1 MERKWWHGKVAY
13 QIYPK
18 SFYDS
23 NGDGIG
29 DLPGITSKLDYLKD
43 LGVDIVWISPI
54 YPSPFADQGY
64 DISDYYNIDPC
75 FGTLEDMDTLLKEAQ
90 KRDMY
95 ILMDLVVNHCSDEHE
110 WFEKACQD
118 PDGEYGN
125 FFYIEDRKEGEIP
138 CNWRSYFGGPV
149 WEPLPGHPEK
159 QYMHV
164 FHKKQPDLN
173 WENPAVREEVYKN
186 INWWLDKGLGG
197 FRIDA
202 IINIKKKLPY
212 KNYPVDREDGLSCI
226 DNMLAEATG
235 IGEFLGEMRDK
246 TFKPHNAFSVGEV
259 FNEKDEEIPDFIG
272 DNGYF
277 SSMFDFA
284 GTSFGKSSKGWYD
297 CKRITPDDYK
307 KCCFHSQKRV
317 GDIGFLSN
325 IIENHDE
332 PRGVSYYIP
341 EGDCC
346 PTSKKMLATMY
357 FMLRGLPFIYQGQEI
372 GMENMCLMPL
382 EQIDDISAIDQ
393 YQVAIDAGFSPEESL
408 KVVSLY
414 NRDNARSPMQWNTE
428 ENAGF
433 TSGKPWLMLNPNY
446 KEINVAAQIHDEDSV
461 FSYYKKLIAL
471 RKNPEYAE
479 TVVYGEVVPY
489 LEDTHN
495 LMAYYR
501 KGDKDL
507 LVIGNF
513 QREEQAI
520 VLPSACKKVL
530 LNNYPDVQMNDTSL
544 ILHSYQAL
552 ILEL

>member
-1 MERKWWHGKVAY
+1 M
-13 QIYPK
+13 
-18 SFYDS
+18 
-23 NGDGIG
+23 
-29 DLPGITSKLDYLKD
+29 
-43 LGVDIVWISPI
+43 
-54 YPSPFADQGY
+54 
-64 DISDYYNIDPC
+64 
-75 FGTLEDMDTLLKEAQ
+75 
-90 KRDMY
+90 
-95 ILMDLVVNHCSDEHE
+95 
-110 WFEKACQD
+110 
-118 PDGEYGN
+118 
-125 FFYIEDRKEGEIP
+125 
-138 CNWRSYFGGPV
+138 
-149 WEPLPGHPEK
+149 
-159 QYMHV
+159 
-164 FHKKQPDLN
+164 
-173 WENPAVREEVYKN
+173 
-186 INWWLDKGLGG
+186 
-197 FRIDA
+197 
-202 IINIKKKLPY
+202 
-212 KNYPVDREDGLSCI
+212 
-226 DNMLAEATG
+226 
-235 IGEFLGEMRDK
+235 
-246 TFKPHNAFSVGEV
+246 

-471 RKNPEYAE
+471 RKNPEYEE
-479 TVVYGEVVPY
+479 TVVYGKVVPY

>member
-125 FFYIEDRKEGEIP
+125 FFYIEDRKEGEMP

-186 INWWLDKGLGG
+186 INWWRDKGLGG